1 MKKIISLVLVL
12 VMLFSLAGCSGNVK
26 KDTASNNKGADTNAD
41 SASES
46 SAAES
51 NGGSGEKAPY
61 SGTISIACGPL
72 EAAALS
78 EVLPEYQKKNPDVK
92 LDTIIT
98 QTVTDFETM
107 MTSWI
112 ASGTLP
118 DMYIAQGGA
127 TEQGYA
133 KSGYLLPL
141 TDAGIKDRLVDG
153 DLELFTYNNDLYA
166 FPMALSVS
174 AVIVNKGALAK
185 AGVDLNEN
193 NYPKNWQEFLSLL
206 DKCVAAG
213 IKKPLG
219 ISGKDTSEVTAWT
232 FQYMYQA
239 IYGKNPNWYADVLR
253 DKAAWNDDLYLEMFD
268 KYAQMR
274 PYIPDDAL
282 GTDSDGMRKS
292 FITGETP
299 FIFQT
304 AMVVGNIKALDPE
317 VEIMVLPSCFTDD
330 EKDQTLISGFDCG
343 VSITKDAKNKELCF
357 DFLDFLASEQGATIF
372 NESTGYLPTTRDND
386 AKLDPAYDLIYE
398 ILDNNK
404 LPNSPILSRQWIA
417 GIKEIVKAGQ
427 QDWFAGTD
435 AKSVADKIQ
444 EEHQRLVQADP
455 DWVNEFL
462 ANYKDR

>member
-1 MKKIISLVLVL
+1 MKKIISLILVL
-12 VMLFSLAGCSGNVK
+12 VMVFSLTGCSGNSNK
-26 KDTASNNKGADTNAD
+26 ETSSDTGSDGGSASDTSNTTASAD
-41 SASES
+41 
-46 SAAES
+46 
-51 NGGSGEKAPY
+51 GSGQKAPY

-72 EAAALS
+72 EADAINK
-78 EVLPEYQKKNPDVK
+78 VLPEYQKTNPDVK
-92 LDTIIT
+92 IDTIIT

-112 ASGTLP
+112 ASDSLP

-153 DLELFTYNNDLYA
+153 DLEMFTYNNDLYA

-174 AVIVNKGALAK
+174 AVIVNKGALTK
-185 AGVDLNEN
+185 AGVDLNN
-193 NYPKNWQEFLSLL
+193 DNYPKNWPDFISLL

-232 FQYMYQA
+232 FQYMYQV

-253 DKAAWNDDLYLEMFD
+253 GKAAWNDDLYLGMFD
-268 KYAQMR
+268 KYAQML
-274 PYIPDDAL
+274 PYIPEDAL
-282 GTDSDGMRKS
+282 GTDADGMRKS

-304 AMVVGNIKALDPE
+304 AMVVGNIKELDPD

-330 EKDQTLISGFDCG
+330 AKDQTLISGFDSG
-343 VSITKDAKNKELCF
+343 VSITKDAKNKDLCF
-357 DFLDFLASEQGATIF
+357 DFLDFLTSEQGATIF
-372 NESTGYLPTTRDND
+372 NESTGYLPTTKDND
-386 AKLDPAYDLIYE
+386 AKLDPAYDLIYD
-398 ILDNNK
+398 ILDNNA
-404 LPNSPILSRQWIA
+404 LPNSPILSRQWIS
-417 GIKEIVKAGQ
+417 GIKEIVKDGQ
-427 QDWFAGTD
+427 QDWFAGED
-435 AKSVADKIQ
+435 AKTVADKIQ
-444 EEHQRLVQADP
+444 AEHQRLVDADP
-455 DWVNEFL
+455 DWVKEFL
-462 ANYKDR
+462 ANYKDK